1 MILDRNRLQEALNER
16 TREVLSLSQRNRLMA
31 ISSFSVRT
39 VQACIDLRT
48 MLNLLRDWEMSPAV
62 RKSGEECLI
71 NLETLIREE
80 FLKTFG
86 HDMIQ
91 PV

>member
-1 MILDRNRLQEALNER
+1 MILERNRFQEALNQN
-16 TREVLSLSQRNRLMA
+16 TREMLSLSQYNRLMA
-31 ISSFSVRT
+31 ISSFSIRT

-48 MLNLLRDWEMSPAV
+48 MLALLRDGEMSPAV
-62 RKSGEECLI
+62 RKSGEECLH

-80 FLKTFG
+80 FVKTFG

-91 PV
+91 G